1 MIKRK
6 KLRIVLVAA
15 TVLMSVVSVSA
26 SEFTSGDKDAVME
39 NAKAQ
44 DMTDEG
50 NLFDDGAA
58 FIEGKDV
65 DFAFEDAVSEQ
76 TVSAED
82 VPIDEEHFPNL
93 EFREFLFDSRRD
105 KNQNGILESDEIT
118 EIKSI
123 RPEDYADY

>member
-26 SEFTSGDKDAVME
+26 AEFTSGDEDAVME

-58 FIEGKDV
+58 FIEGEDV
-65 DFAFEDAVSEQ
+65 DFA
-76 TVSAED
+76 
-82 VPIDEEHFPNL
+82 
-93 EFREFLFDSRRD
+93 
-105 KNQNGILESDEIT
+105 
-118 EIKSI
+118 
-123 RPEDYADY
+123 